1 MVITDLCVLE
11 MRHEQHRFE
20 LIELAPDVSVEEVL
34 EKTTADLLVSE
45 SIAAS

>member
-1 MVITDLCVLE
+1 LE
-11 MRHEQHRFE
+11 MRHDQLRFE
-20 LIELAPDVSVEEVL
+20 LTELAPDVTVEEVL